1 MLDRRALDELKARIA
16 DRFTAA
22 ELVDMLDVHVE
33 SIIEEYIEK
42 ILASELLL
50 EEVGYYEDLQDEEE

>member
-16 DRFTAA
+16 DRFTAM
-22 ELVDMLDVHVE
+22 ELVDLLDVAVE
-33 SIIEEYIEK
+33 DIIEEYINN

-50 EEVGYYEDLQDEEE
+50 EECGYQDEDIDE

>member
-16 DRFTAA
+16 DRYTAA
-22 ELVDMLDVHVE
+22 ELVDLLDVPVE
-33 SIIEEYIEK
+33 DIIEEYINR

-50 EEVGYYEDLQDEEE
+50 EEVGYSDEDIDE